1 MTSREDANLSIESI
15 RMLATADVPPDQKY
29 GMKKKSGSDGN
40 RHYVEFRIW
49 VYYDDEEVA

>member
-29 GMKKKSGSDGN
+29 GTKRGTGSDGN

-49 VYYDDEEVA
+49 VYYDEEEVA